1 MALMPVLASPVFRG
15 SHSLLTLL
23 TSACA
28 CWLPLFVM
36 LPLLEPATPP
46 TKPLRAVMILPVLSL
61 VPTVLPVISPRLRP
75 TIPPIW
81 AALFILVAASW
92 LAPTLEAPC
101 TFSSI

>member
-1 MALMPVLASPVFRG
+1 MALMPVLASSVFRG

-46 TKPLRAVMILPVLSL
+46 TKPYRAAMMLLPFAS
-61 VPTVLPVISPRLRP
+61 
-75 TIPPIW
+75 
-81 AALFILVAASW
+81 VA
-92 LAPTLEAPC
+92 T
-101 TFSSI
+101 